1 MVKIFIKIKKWYYEY
16 QLKQAVKKADRM
28 AKKTGCKILVLRYGK
43 RFLVKSKKELK
54 KLIGNGCFV
63 SGFTIQKAESIAC
76 YITK

>member
-16 QLKQAVKKADRM
+16 QLRQAVKKADWM
-28 AKKTGCKILVLRYGK
+28 AKKSGCKFLVLRYRK

-54 KLIGNGCFV
+54 KLIKDGCFV
-63 SGFTIQKAESIAC
+63 SGFTVQKAEKIAC